1 LEQIEVDKASLDVQ
15 PVSPAQAAQ
24 LRAAVGQLGW
34 LAKQGRPDLSF
45 SVSYLQQNMVD
56 ATCSTLRLLNT
67 TIQSKTTL

>member
-1 LEQIEVDKASLDVQ
+1 LEQIEVDKASLDDQ

-24 LRAAVGQLGW
+24 LRAAVW
-34 LAKQGRPDLSF
+34 LAKQGRPDFSF